1 MTPSLTSTPWST
13 GSSMILPMTNATAQ
27 PWLRMGDLS
36 LIGRLAPFSKRSHQQ
51 QMGWGDAGAG
61 YVVQSAGVFNM
72 K

>member
-1 MTPSLTSTPWST
+1 
-13 GSSMILPMTNATAQ
+13 MILPMTNATAR

-36 LIGRLAPFSKRSHQQ
+36 LIGQLTPSSKRFHQQ
-51 QMGWGDAGAG
+51 QMGWGDADTG